1 MSKLL
6 DRLYRWF
13 YQTPECTPGYCY
25 CRRTC
30 SCIVLGQ
37 GDGP

>member
-1 MSKLL
+1 MANFL

-13 YQTPECTPGYCY
+13 YQTPACTAGRCY

-30 SCIVLGQ
+30 ICIVLGR
-37 GDGP
+37 GDEP